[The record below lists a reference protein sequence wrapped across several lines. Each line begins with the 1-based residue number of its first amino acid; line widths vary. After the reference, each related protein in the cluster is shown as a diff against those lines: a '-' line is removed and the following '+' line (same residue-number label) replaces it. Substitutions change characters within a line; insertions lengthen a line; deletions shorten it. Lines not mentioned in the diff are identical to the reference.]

1 MGLKQLKLIFVF
13 TLTDN
18 SGINVK
24 NFTAKYLIDI
34 TLYRNKTQ
42 SKSFAEMSGAVE
54 TGHSKWVALT
64 GQQNTTELGSLYVT
78 LRLHFVRCSPPSW
91 RTTLCPLL
99 GTDGKR
105 PLGRPT
111 RRKEVTF
118 KWIFKKWIGRMCTE
132 LISLWLAP
140 KGWAL

>member
-1 MGLKQLKLIFVF
+1 MGLKQLKLIFMF

-24 NFTAKYLIDI
+24 NFTVKYLIDI

-42 SKSFAEMSGAVE
+42 SKSFAAMSGAVE
-54 TGHSKWVALT
+54 TGHSNWAAST
-64 GQQNTTELGSLYVT
+64 GQQNTTELGSLHVT

-99 GTDGKR
+99 GTDGER
-105 PLGRPT
+105 PLGRP
-111 RRKEVTF
+111 RRRREVTF
-118 KWIFKKWIGRMCTE
+118 KWIFKK
-132 LISLWLAP
+132 
-140 KGWAL
+140 